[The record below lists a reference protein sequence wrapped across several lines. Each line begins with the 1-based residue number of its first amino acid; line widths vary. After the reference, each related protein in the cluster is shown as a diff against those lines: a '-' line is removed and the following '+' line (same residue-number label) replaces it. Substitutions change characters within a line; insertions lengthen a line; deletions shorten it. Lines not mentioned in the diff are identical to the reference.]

1 MINNIAEGDTELYA
15 GKVEARGY
23 ICTCTG
29 FGLLVKTV
37 ASAKDCG
44 VAKDTTP
51 PRSSHILGVM
61 TGRNDP
67 IRTLGVRCA
76 QSSHTRVEVLVSR
89 LPGVLFTFLSLERI
103 AAEKR
108 AEGIV
113 GSTDGAAESATEATS
128 GEVEEEKKA
137 DSSVNQQELIQ
148 ESNEYVQFLPVMSC
162 TA

>member
-1 MINNIAEGDTELYA
+1 MMLWARAAKLMASGSSRPFGGKSPEGPST
-15 GKVEARGY
+15 
-23 ICTCTG
+23 
-29 FGLLVKTV
+29 
-37 ASAKDCG
+37 S
-44 VAKDTTP
+44 
-51 PRSSHILGVM
+51 
-61 TGRNDP
+61 
-67 IRTLGVRCA
+67 
-76 QSSHTRVEVLVSR
+76 
-89 LPGVLFTFLSLERI
+89 FLSFIDDIFNNCCEERI